1 MADTSARSTARRRDA
16 MLRVRRFGAAAAL
29 RIERFWPLI
38 VPLLIVVAA
47 FLALAWFGVFRGA
60 GDVARISI
68 LAALAIA
75 TAMALL
81 PLRHYRGPTADEI
94 DRRLER
100 ENALEHQPLSS
111 QSDTIPDDADPFARA
126 LWEEHRKRMRDRI
139 ARLGGASPRAGM
151 PARDPWAI
159 RALVPLTLL
168 VAFAFS
174 FGSLGGRV
182 ADAFSPPRTMS
193 EAVAARLDAWVTPP
207 DYTRVAPIF
216 LTGEGSSDAV
226 RTVPQNSVLTLRVTD
241 EGGEPV
247 VERVDANGTTEPIA
261 AMAEGSRDANGAV
274 FETVIEEPGSVRVTI
289 AGGAREFAFDV
300 VPDETPRV
308 AWRENAEGE
317 AHEVASSGALTLHYT
332 AADDYGLRGGTAR
345 FAPVGMDGSRPL
357 YDAPELPL
365 AMPRASAQS
374 EAARTSRDLTEHP
387 FAGAVVDVTL
397 EATDA
402 LDQMAAT
409 APRRI
414 VMPERTFRNP
424 LALAVLDQRRAL
436 AMNANE
442 VPRVLGNLDLLML
455 HADETIDNTAH
466 FLGLSSARGRVAN
479 AFNDDMLREAVDAL
493 WELARGI
500 EDGAVSS
507 AERRLRD
514 AQDALAEALENGATD
529 EQLAELMQELREAMQ
544 EFMQAMAERMQQ
556 MPQQAMPMMPNAQVM
571 TQEDID
577 RMLENMEQMARN
589 GDRENAQAMLDQLRQ
604 MMDQL
609 QAGTPQQGQQQQQ
622 MSEMQQQMQEMG
634 DLLREQ
640 QELMDETFRM
650 EGSRPPPDMSRPDD
664 GEQRFGENQPR
675 QSPDQSPMPSPPQ
688 IGPQP
693 GQQPQQQGENQ
704 QGEQQSGGQLPQA
717 GEPMTPEQFA
727 EAMEQL
733 RQRQEALQQRLQE
746 MQEAMEGMGLE
757 PGEQFADAGEAM
769 GDAEGELG
777 EGQSGPAVDDQ
788 DRAIQALREGAQNMM
803 QQMMQAM
810 QQGQGQGQGM
820 QQPGM
825 GMMPMQP
832 GQGQQQGQG
841 RADPFGQGF
850 GQSRADRDPL
860 GRPRATQGPQFGD
873 EIEVPDEIDVQTA
886 RRILEAI
893 RERLGEQLTPKLE
906 REYLERL
913 LELR

>member
-1 MADTSARSTARRRDA
+1 MADTSPRSTARRDA
-16 MLRVRRFGAAAAL
+16 MLRVRRWGAASAL

-38 VPLLIVVAA
+38 VPLLIVIAA
-47 FLALAWFGVFRGA
+47 FLALAWFGVFRGV
-60 GDVARISI
+60 GDVARIAI
-68 LAALAIA
+68 LAVLAVATIA
-75 TAMALL
+75 AFW
-81 PLRHYRGPTADEI
+81 PLRRYRGPTSDEV
-94 DRRLER
+94 DRRLES
-100 ENALEHQPLSS
+100 ENALAHQPLSS
-111 QSDTIPDDADPFARA
+111 QSDTLPDDADPFARA
-126 LWEEHRKRMRDRI
+126 LWEEHRKRMRERI
-139 ARLGGASPRAGM
+139 ARLSGASPRAGM
-151 PARDPWAI
+151 PARDPWAL

-174 FGSLGGRV
+174 FGSLGGRA
-182 ADAFSPPRTMS
+182 ADAFSPPRAKS
-193 EAVAARLDAWVTPP
+193 ETIAARLDAWITPP

-216 LTGEGSSDAV
+216 LTGEGASDAV
-226 RTVPQNSVLTLRVTD
+226 RTVPQNSVLTLRVTED
-241 EGGEPV
+241 GGEPI
-247 VERVDANGTTEPIA
+247 VERVAADGTVEQVPATAEEGVNANGTA
-261 AMAEGSRDANGAV
+261 
-274 FETVIEEPGSVRVTI
+274 FETVIDQTGSVRVTI
-289 AGGAREFAFDV
+289 AGGSRKFAFDV
-300 VPDETPRV
+300 VPDEAPRIV
-308 AWRENAEGE
+308 WRENADGE
-317 AHEVASSGALTLHYT
+317 AHEVATSGALTLHY
-332 AADDYGLRGGTAR
+332 AASDDYGLRGGTAR

-357 YDAPELPL
+357 YEAPELPL
-365 AMPRASAQS
+365 AMPRANAKSD
-374 EAARTSRDLTEHP
+374 AARTSRDLTEHP
-387 FAGAVVDVTL
+387 FAGAVVNVTL
-397 EATDA
+397 QATDA
-402 LDQMAAT
+402 IEQTAT
-409 APRRI
+409 SAPRQI

-424 LALAVLDQRRAL
+424 LALAVLEQRRAL
-436 AMNANE
+436 AMDANE

-455 HADETIDNTAH
+455 HAEETIDNTAH

-529 EQLAELMQELREAMQ
+529 EELAELMEELREAMQ

-622 MSEMQQQMQEMG
+622 MGEMQQQMQEMG

-664 GEQRFGENQPR
+664 GEQRFGENRPQ
-675 QSPDQSPMPSPPQ
+675 QSPMPTPPQ
-688 IGPQP
+688 MGPQP
-693 GQQPQQQGENQ
+693 GQPPQQQGENQ
-704 QGEQQSGGQLPQA
+704 QGEQPRGQPPRA

-733 RQRQEALQQRLQE
+733 RQRQEALQERLEE

-757 PGEQFADAGEAM
+757 PGEQFAEAGEAM

-788 DRAIQALREGAQNMM
+788 GRAIEALREGAQNMM

-820 QQPGM
+820 PQPGM

-913 LELR
+913 LDLR